1 MALKLASKEAEKENL
16 MKLKS
21 FVLAG
26 LVLGGC
32 ATAPVTNRSQF
43 IMLSS
48 QEEMAMGATEA
59 QKVVQKSKISTDRV
73 LQERIKRIGKKI
85 AAVSGR
91 DDFVWEF
98 TVIDDATPNAF
109 CLPGGKVFFYT
120 GILKMTENDD
130 QIAAVMGHEIAH
142 ALARHGAERMSMQM
156 ASNIGASVL
165 AAALNVPAQYQD
177 LYAQAYGVT
186 SQVGLIL
193 PYSRKFENEA
203 DQIGVYLMWKAGY
216 EPAQALRFWENMA
229 RLSKSGQKTPS
240 FLSTH
245 PADEERIAQIRAYI
259 PQLPKER

>member
-1 MALKLASKEAEKENL
+1 
-16 MKLKS
+16 MKLMYG
-21 FVLAG
+21 VMAG
-26 LVLGGC
+26 LILAGC

-43 IMLSS
+43 IMVST
-48 QEEMAMGATEA
+48 QEEVSMGATEA
-59 QKVVQKSKISTDRV
+59 QKVVKSSKISTDRA
-73 LQERIKRIGKKI
+73 LQERIKRIGNRI

-91 DDFVWEF
+91 SDFAWEF

-120 GILKMTENDD
+120 GILKLTQNDD

-156 ASNIGASVL
+156 ASNVGAQVL
-165 AAALNVPAQYQD
+165 ATALGVPAEYQD
-177 LYAQAYGVT
+177 LYAQAYGIT

-193 PYSRKFENEA
+193 PYSRKFEHEA

-216 EPAQALRFWENMA
+216 DPNQALRFWENMA
-229 RLSKSGQKTPS
+229 RVSKSGQKPPA

-245 PADEERIAQIRAYI
+245 PADEERIKAIREYI
-259 PQLPKER
+259 PQLPARR

>member
-1 MALKLASKEAEKENL
+1 MQF
-16 MKLKS
+16 KS
-21 FVLAG
+21 FIIVAL
-26 LVLGGC
+26 LLSGC
-32 ATAPVTNRSQF
+32 ATAPLTNRSQF
-43 IMLSS
+43 IMVSA
-48 QEEMAMGATEA
+48 QEEMSMGATEA
-59 QKVVQKSKISTDRV
+59 QKVVQKSKISTDKI
-73 LQERIKRIGKKI
+73 LQDRIKRIGKRI

-91 DDFVWEF
+91 SDFAWEF
-98 TVIDDATPNAF
+98 TVIDDPTPNAF

-130 QIAAVMGHEIAH
+130 QIATVMGHEIAH

-165 AAALNVPAQYQD
+165 SAALNVPSEYQN
-177 LYAQAYGVT
+177 LYTQAYGIT

-229 RLSKSGQKTPS
+229 RLSQSGQKAPA

>member
-1 MALKLASKEAEKENL
+1 MT
-16 MKLKS
+16 LKS
-21 FVLAG
+21 LLIIG
-26 LVLGGC
+26 LLFAGC
-32 ATAPVTNRSQF
+32 ATTPVTNRSQF
-43 IMLSS
+43 IMLSP
-48 QEEMAMGATEA
+48 QEEMTMGATEA
-59 QKVVQKSKISTDRV
+59 QKVVQTSKISTDKI

-91 DDFVWEF
+91 DDYVWEF
-98 TVIDDATPNAF
+98 TVIEDATPNAF

-120 GILKMTENDD
+120 GILKVTENDD

-156 ASNIGASVL
+156 ASNLGAQVL
-165 AAALNVPAQYQD
+165 ATALNIPAENQN

-193 PYSRKFENEA
+193 PYSRRFEDEA
-203 DQIGVYLMWKAGY
+203 DQIGVYLMWRAGY
-216 EPAQALRFWENMA
+216 NPQQALRFWENMS
-229 RLSKSGQKTPS
+229 RLSKSGQKPPA

-245 PADEERIAQIRAYI
+245 PADEERIRAIRAYI

>member
-1 MALKLASKEAEKENL
+1 
-16 MKLKS
+16 MKVKS

-26 LVLGGC
+26 LILSGC
-32 ATAPVTNRSQF
+32 ATTPVTNRSQF
-43 IMLSS
+43 MMVSP
-48 QEEMAMGATEA
+48 QEEMTMGATEA
-59 QKVVQKSKISTDRV
+59 QKVVQTSKISTDRV

-85 AAVSGR
+85 AAISGR
-91 DDFVWEF
+91 DDFAWEF

-120 GILKMTENDD
+120 GILKITENDD

-156 ASNIGASVL
+156 ASNLGAQVL
-165 AAALNVPAQYQD
+165 ATALNIPAQYQN
-177 LYAQAYGVT
+177 LYSQAYGIT

-193 PYSRKFENEA
+193 PYSRKFEHEA

-216 EPAQALRFWENMA
+216 EPRQALRFWENMA
-229 RLSKSGQKTPS
+229 RLSGSGQKPPA

-245 PADEERIAQIRAYI
+245 PADNARIQEIRNYI
-259 PQLPKER
+259 PHLPAQR

>member
-1 MALKLASKEAEKENL
+1 MKIKFLIAAGVLLA
-16 MKLKS
+16 
-21 FVLAG
+21 
-26 LVLGGC
+26 GC
-32 ATAPVTNRSQF
+32 ATTPVTNRTQF
-43 IMLSS
+43 IMLSP

-59 QKVVQKSKISTDRV
+59 QKVVQTSKISTDKA
-73 LQERIKRIGKKI
+73 LQERIRRIGKRI

-91 DDFVWEF
+91 SDFAWEF

-120 GILKMTENDD
+120 GILKITQNDD

-156 ASNIGASVL
+156 ASNVGAQVL
-165 AAALNVPAQYQD
+165 ASALGVPAEYQN
-177 LYAQAYGVT
+177 LYAQAYGIT

-193 PYSRKFENEA
+193 PYSRKFEYEA

-216 EPAQALRFWENMA
+216 DPNQALRFWENMA
-229 RLSKSGQKTPS
+229 KISKSGQKPPA

-245 PADEERIAQIRAYI
+245 PADDERVKAIRDYI
-259 PQLPKER
+259 PRLPAQR